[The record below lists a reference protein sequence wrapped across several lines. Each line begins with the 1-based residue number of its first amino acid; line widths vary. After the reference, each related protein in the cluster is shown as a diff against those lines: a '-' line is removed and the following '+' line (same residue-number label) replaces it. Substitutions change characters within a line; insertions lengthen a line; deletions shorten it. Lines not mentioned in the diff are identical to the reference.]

1 MATIEDMI
9 RNSVCFGVAY
19 DPRVRE
25 CKICEVALKCEGK
38 CRRGHHGDKLD
49 DITTEDKTT
58 SDTKPASHT
67 DRLKTESKPPQVV
80 TATKDEVSTSMEA
93 VAKSEAAEKKA
104 VDDDKPATA
113 VKNTEKNT
121 EKKPKKEKPKKN
133 YSPEMPVFK
142 DMTMDEMLN
151 LLRQRGG
158 DADKILTYKTEAIQ
172 KMRVIMALKKTY
184 EV

>member
-38 CRRGHHGDKLD
+38 CHRGHHGDELD
-49 DITTEDKTT
+49 EITTKEDKTST
-58 SDTKPASHT
+58 DTKPTSHT
-67 DRLKTESKPPQVV
+67 DKLKTESKPPQVV
-80 TATKDEVSTSMEA
+80 TATKDEVSTSTDA

-104 VDDDKPATA
+104 ADNEKPATA
-113 VKNTEKNT
+113 VKNT

-142 DMTMDEMLN
+142 GMTMDEMLN